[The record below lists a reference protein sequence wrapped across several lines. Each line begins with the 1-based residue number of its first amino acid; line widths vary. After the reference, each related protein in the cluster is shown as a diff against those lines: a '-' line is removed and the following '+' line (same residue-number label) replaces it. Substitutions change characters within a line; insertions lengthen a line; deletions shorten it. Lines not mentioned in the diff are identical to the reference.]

1 MQLVILLWQSKIGKY
16 LIDYYLNYREINV
29 MNNTTKKIELS
40 PIYDELFDDINEEYT
55 KATIKEIQQ
64 NDFKEETE
72 EIVEEVEDVVL
83 DEEIELEM

>member
-1 MQLVILLWQSKIGKY
+1 
-16 LIDYYLNYREINV
+16 